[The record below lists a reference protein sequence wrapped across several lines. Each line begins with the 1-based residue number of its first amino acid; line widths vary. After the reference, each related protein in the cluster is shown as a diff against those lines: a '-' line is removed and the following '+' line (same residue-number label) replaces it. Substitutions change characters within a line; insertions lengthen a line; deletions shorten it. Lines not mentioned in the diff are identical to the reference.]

1 MSFQKR
7 KTSYRKGVTSSV
19 LDDYPV
25 PEEGESLARIVG
37 SRGGNMFEVV
47 LLIPMSPIGRTSKWK
62 QDTRHSSYQV

>member
-25 PEEGESLARIVG
+25 PEEGETLARIVG

-47 LLIPMSPIGRTSKWK
+47 KGLLCVI
-62 QDTRHSSYQV
+62 D